1 MTLLYADDI
10 VLVGYREEPL
20 QECMDSVARVGARY
34 GLELHWVEIKLFQV
48 NTNKKL
54 KAPGGDTISS
64 KDSILYLGTTLSADS
79 GVGNELSRR
88 LGKAGAEYR
97 VLSKFWKHS
106 SVPIARKIE
115 VFQAAVIS
123 TLLHGLSTVWLN
135 KAQQRQL
142 NGFHARCLRDIQRIP
157 HPQESRI
164 SNQVVLERAGQV
176 ELSRQLLKRQ
186 LTLFGRIP
194 RAPDSDQRRQL
205 TFCPG
210 TLRLVA
216 HQFVRRVGRPR

>member
-1 MTLLYADDI
+1 MERGLHSIPCDINVRMLL
-10 VLVGYREEPL
+10 
-20 QECMDSVARVGARY
+20 
-34 GLELHWVEIKLFQV
+34 
-48 NTNKKL
+48 
-54 KAPGGDTISS
+54 
-64 KDSILYLGTTLSADS
+64 LGSQSLA
-79 GVGNELSRR
+79 
-88 LGKAGAEYR
+88 K
-97 VLSKFWKHS
+97 
-106 SVPIARKIE
+106 
-115 VFQAAVIS
+115 
-123 TLLHGLSTVWLN
+123 

-186 LTLFGRIP
+186 LTLFGRIA

-216 HQFVRRVGRPR
+216 DRFVRRVGRPRLEWAGQLLSLATSKLGSAEKVHSLTINPVIWRQVIEKHF